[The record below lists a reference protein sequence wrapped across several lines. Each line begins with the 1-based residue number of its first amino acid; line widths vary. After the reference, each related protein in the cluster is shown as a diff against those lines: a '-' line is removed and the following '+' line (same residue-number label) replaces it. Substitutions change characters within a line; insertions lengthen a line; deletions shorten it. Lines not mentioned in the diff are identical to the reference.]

1 MSDIYIN
8 GIEMPKEGK
17 RALWVVIHPDGTV
30 EYNAGDGGWLILRQ
44 SAISI
49 PPHGRLIDA
58 DTAEVITYTDE
69 KGDFVDGILFAA
81 EWIANQPTII
91 PADTIFTKKEIYE
104 YRNN

>member
-1 MSDIYIN
+1 MSVYIP
-8 GIEMPKEGK
+8 GMEMPKDECVGIF
-17 RALWVVIHPDGTV
+17 VYPDGRV
-30 EYNAGDGGWLILRQ
+30 HVWRSMSLVGQEYK
-44 SAISI
+44 AI
-49 PPHGRLIDA
+49 PVPEHGRLIDA

-69 KGDFVDGILFAA
+69 KGDFADGILFAA